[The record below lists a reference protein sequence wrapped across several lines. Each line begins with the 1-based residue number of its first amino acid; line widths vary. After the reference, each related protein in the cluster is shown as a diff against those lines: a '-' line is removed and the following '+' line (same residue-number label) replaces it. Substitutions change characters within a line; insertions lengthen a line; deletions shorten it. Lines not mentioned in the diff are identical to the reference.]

1 MWLHIEFILYHAY
14 SLIITFLLPCGYL
27 HLIVQMVGR
36 ASHAECS
43 SEIYS
48 ELRMRSTLTGS
59 RDRDLF

>member
-1 MWLHIEFILYHAY
+1 MVLFEFILYHAY
-14 SLIITFLLPCGYL
+14 SLITFLFTYGCL